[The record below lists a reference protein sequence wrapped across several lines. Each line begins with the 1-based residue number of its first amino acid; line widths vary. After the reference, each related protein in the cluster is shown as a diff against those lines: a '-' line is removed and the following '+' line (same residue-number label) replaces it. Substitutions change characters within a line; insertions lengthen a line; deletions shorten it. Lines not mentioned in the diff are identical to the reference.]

1 MGLNLDLDHVAFAQN
16 RKFDGYQYRDLSAA
30 ELGQIAGRA
39 GRHLRD
45 GTFGVTGQVDPFDDE
60 LVEKIE
66 GHDFDPVKVLQ
77 WRTAG
82 FDFSSLDALQRSIET
97 PAPVEGLTRALPAV
111 DAQALE
117 HLSRDPDIRDLAIGR
132 ERVALLW
139 EVCALPDYRKIAPA
153 QHADLI
159 ASIYDDLATAGP
171 CRRELHGRAGAPR
184 RFDRRR
190 YRRAVAPH
198 RADPHL
204 DLRVQPARLAC
215 RSGTLAGK
223 DARNRGQTVGCA
235 A

>member
-1 MGLNLDLDHVAFAQN
+1 M
-16 RKFDGYQYRDLSAA
+16 
-30 ELGQIAGRA
+30 
-39 GRHLRD
+39 
-45 GTFGVTGQVDPFDDE
+45 
-60 LVEKIE
+60 
-66 GHDFDPVKVLQ
+66 KVLQ
-77 WRTAG
+77 WRTAS
-82 FDFSSLDALQRSIET
+82 FDFSSLDALRRSIET

-139 EVCALPDYRKIAPA
+139 EACALPDYRKIAPA

-159 ASIYDDLATAGP
+159 ASMYDDLARHGHVDENYMAEQV
-171 CRRELHGRAGAPR
+171 RRAD
-184 RFDRRR
+184 FDRGRHR
-190 YRRAVAPH
+190 HAVAPH

-223 DARNRGQTVGCA
+223 DARNRRQIVGCA